1 MNIEQTK
8 ECIRVMQAFVD
19 GKELISMR
27 TPAVTA
33 DDPYWNWGND
43 TKMYRIK
50 PTATLR
56 PWTTDEVPLDCWI
69 RMIVGDNRYKWK
81 PVTVQ
86 PLGVITIPAD
96 IGYSLK
102 LNTWQF
108 LATEYEHS
116 IDNGKTWLPCG
127 VMEEAK

>member
-1 MNIEQTK
+1 MNKEQTK
-8 ECIRVMQAFVD
+8 EAIKVMQAFVD

-43 TKMYRIK
+43 IEMYQIK

-56 PWTTDEVPLDCWI
+56 PWTADEVPLGAWMRVKLDPKYRWLVVN
-69 RMIVGDNRYKWK
+69 VGNDDLRR
-81 PVTVQ
+81 VF
-86 PLGVITIPAD
+86 
-96 IGYSLK
+96 
-102 LNTWQF
+102 F
-108 LATEYEHS
+108 LQNEHS
-116 IDNGKTWLPCG
+116 TDGGKTWLPCG